1 MLVLVEEFNVQ
12 FLLFFGV
19 TFILLMVLYLYV
31 RHYRILKA
39 DINRINLAIRVLTRS
54 GRAPQRI
61 GIRTAL
67 VEQLWRKLLSF
78 YGGTLRASSA
88 RTDFITV
95 LGSGVVLAEAGDSE
109 EEILQVLSEIV
120 QRSTFPEVR
129 FTGVLIK
136 SSNGTWK
143 LLASSGISRDRLE
156 EPLLLSIENLTLE
169 GVALQYMQPRDGI
182 QFDYRGLGVGNSLF
196 VPMVA
201 NEEIFGIVWLGFGQ
215 GNGVLS
221 ENRKSII
228 EMIVKHA
235 VTSYQ
240 SARRTKAKEVMGLE
254 QKEKMLSLSHDMKA
268 PSMRALYALKEVQ
281 HNSFN
286 LTEDNNLLFNE
297 IEYALEE
304 QLGLIQS
311 LFSVDSKEELFQV
324 QSSDIEIASL
334 VKNRVESFRVIA
346 RAASIELSVGV
357 LERAK
362 VSIPREVFHR
372 ILDNLITNAIKY
384 TPEGSIEVSV
394 THCRNLAKQEIVVI
408 VKDSGKG
415 VPDRLRDSLF
425 TSDIRKFER
434 EVNSGHGYGLTVVKR
449 LVEEHG
455 GNVSY
460 SPNPDG
466 GSIFSIYIPA
476 SSILEAGSR
485 LGEYRKGILVIDD
498 DSVLRSTY
506 ERWIKEITDR
516 VVSCGS
522 FSEAR
527 VIMEFEKP
535 SMIIMDVTIP
545 GEDAGSFLEVI
556 SSNVPIIVISGM
568 PKSIL
573 EKEYG
578 IFEHVVAILEKPFTR
593 AQLREVVSK
602 VFEMECSAQFER
614 AA

>member
-1 MLVLVEEFNVQ
+1 MLIMLERFNAQLFLISGVIFVL
-12 FLLFFGV
+12 L
-19 TFILLMVLYLYV
+19 IVLYLYV
-31 RHYRILKA
+31 RDYRILKV
-39 DINRINLAIRVLTRS
+39 DISRVNMGMRILTRS
-54 GRAPQRI
+54 GRAPQRMRL
-61 GIRTAL
+61 RTAL
-67 VEQLWRKLLSF
+67 VEQLWRKILSF
-78 YGGTLRASSA
+78 YAGTLRTSRA
-88 RTDFITV
+88 RTDYMTV
-95 LGSGVVLAEAGDSE
+95 LGSGVGLAEAGESE

-120 QRSTFPEVR
+120 RRSAFPEVR

-136 SSNGTWK
+136 GSNGSWK
-143 LLASSGISRDRLE
+143 LLASSGISRERLE
-156 EPLLLSIENLTLE
+156 EPLLLSIENLSLE
-169 GVALQYMQPRDGI
+169 GVAMQYTQPRDGI

-196 VPMVA
+196 VPMVV
-201 NEEIFGIVWLGFGQ
+201 NEEVFGIVWLGFGE

-221 ENRKSII
+221 ENRKNTI

-235 VTSYQ
+235 VSSFQ
-240 SARRTKAKEVMGLE
+240 SARRSKAKEVTGLE

-281 HNSFN
+281 QSSVN
-286 LTEDNNLLFNE
+286 LGEDNTQLLSE

-311 LFSVDSKEELFQV
+311 LFSVDLKEDISPR
-324 QSSDIEIASL
+324 QSPEIEVSSL
-334 VKNRVESFRVIA
+334 VKNRVESFKVIA
-346 RAASIELSVGV
+346 RAASIELSVTI

-394 THCRNLAKQEIVVI
+394 THGRNSVKQEIVVS
-408 VKDSGKG
+408 VRDSGKG
-415 VPDRLRDSLF
+415 VPERLRESLF

-455 GNVSY
+455 GSVSY
-460 SPNPDG
+460 SPNPEG
-466 GSIFSIYIPA
+466 GSLFSFTIPA
-476 SSILEAGSR
+476 TSILEGGYR
-485 LGEYRKGILVIDD
+485 LGESRKGILVIDD
-498 DSVLRSTY
+498 DSVIRSTY
-506 ERWIKEITDR
+506 ERWMKDTTDR
-516 VVSCGS
+516 VLSCGS

-545 GEDAGSFLEVI
+545 GEDAGTFLQMIPRNIPVI
-556 SSNVPIIVISGM
+556 VVSGM
-568 PKSIL
+568 PQSVL

-578 IFEHVVAILEKPFTR
+578 ICDHVVAVMEKPFTR
-593 AQLREVVSK
+593 VQLREVIRK
-602 VFEMECSAQFER
+602 VIVLDPSSQFER